1 MHGEYTLQDV
11 QRDFFTSM
19 AFSCLDAGVGKFI
32 DVKFAKNN
40 WSTNLDADRLLGKL
54 SSAMKT
60 INSNQ
65 GPAKQARAAFNISY
79 VKKSLAASISLYC
92 GTSFVS
98 GLF

>member
-19 AFSCLDAGVGKFI
+19 AFSCLGVGVGKFI

-40 WSTNLDADRLLGKL
+40 WSTNLDTDKLLGKW

-79 VKKSLAASISLYC
+79 VKKSLTASISLYC

>member
-1 MHGEYTLQDV
+1 
-11 QRDFFTSM
+11 M
-19 AFSCLDAGVGKFI
+19 AFSCLGAGVGKFI

-40 WSTNLDADRLLGKL
+40 WSTNLDADRLLGKW

-65 GPAKQARAAFNISY
+65 GQAKQARAAFNISY
-79 VKKSLAASISLYC
+79 VKKSFTASISLYC
-92 GTSFVS
+92 ETSFVS